1 VAPGLKPVNDDFRID
16 TATQLCAVIGNPVGH
31 SLSPH
36 MHNAAFRAAGLNYAY
51 LAFQV
56 EDVARFITGMRAMPS
71 FRGCSVTIPHKE
83 AVMPHLDS
91 IDPMAAFAGSVNTI
105 TREAGDSLSG
115 RSTDGPGTLRA
126 FADAG
131 VALEGKRVVFTGAGG
146 AVRAVAFAF
155 ADQGKVGALTLLARD
170 PAKAAR
176 LAAEVSDKTGVE
188 VSVGDLS
195 ADIAGALDGADV
207 LVQGTPIGM
216 SPNKDA
222 SCVPAEALHPGLTVF
237 DMVYRPHETRL
248 IRDAKAAGC
257 PVIHGI
263 EMLIAQAALQWE
275 GWTGQDCPVDAMRQA
290 AMLQLQED

>member
-1 VAPGLKPVNDDFRID
+1 VSDHFRID

-51 LAFQV
+51 LAFLV
-56 EDVARFITGMRAMPS
+56 EDVAGFLAGMRAMPS

-83 AVMPHLDS
+83 AVMPHLDD

-105 TREAGDSLSG
+105 TRESDGRLTG

-126 FADAG
+126 FEDAG
-131 VALEGKRVVFTGAGG
+131 VSLANKRVVFTGAGG

-155 ADQGKVGALTLLARD
+155 AEQAAVESITILARNE
-170 PAKAAR
+170 AKASKIAGEI
-176 LAAEVSDKTGVE
+176 AEKTGTRVTPGSLQSE
-188 VSVGDLS
+188 
-195 ADIAGALDGADV
+195 IAAALRDADV

-216 SPNKDA
+216 TPGDEE

-275 GWTGQDCPVDAMRQA
+275 GWTGQACPVDAMRQA
-290 AMLQLQED
+290 AMEQLH

>member
-1 VAPGLKPVNDDFRID
+1 
-16 TATQLCAVIGNPVGH
+16 
-31 SLSPH
+31 

-56 EDVARFITGMRAMPS
+56 EDVAGFLAGMRAMPS
-71 FRGCSVTIPHKE
+71 FRGCSVTIPHKVS
-83 AVMPHLDS
+83 VMPHLNM

-105 TREAGDSLSG
+105 TREDDGSLSG

-126 FADAG
+126 FEAAG
-131 VALEGKRVVFTGAGG
+131 VALAGKRVVFTGAGG

-155 ADQGKVGALTLLARD
+155 ADQGGVADVTILARD
-170 PAKAAR
+170 ASKASA
-176 LAAEVSDKTGVE
+176 LAEDILAKTGVSTTAAPLE
-188 VSVGDLS
+188 DGITS
-195 ADIAGALDGADV
+195 ALAGADV

-216 SPNKDA
+216 TPNDED
-222 SCVPAEALHPGLTVF
+222 SCVPVEALHAGLTVF

-290 AMLQLQED
+290 AMLQLQGD